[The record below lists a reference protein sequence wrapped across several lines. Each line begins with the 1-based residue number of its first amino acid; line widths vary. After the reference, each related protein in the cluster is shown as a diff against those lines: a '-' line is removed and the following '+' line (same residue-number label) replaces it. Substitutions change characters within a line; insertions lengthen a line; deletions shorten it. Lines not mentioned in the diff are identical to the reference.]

1 LASHLAKLSEPTM
14 HDIIEQLQELSE
26 TVPVPLELA
35 TFEQIVVV
43 EEEILM
49 PLPGELKEYL
59 LYASDVIYGALE
71 PVTAS
76 DPYSHTYLAEVTAY
90 AWSIGLSREL
100 VPICQMGDDFFC
112 IDQEG
117 HVWLWRD
124 GDIEEDGWE
133 SFWQWVEFVWLRS

>member
-1 LASHLAKLSEPTM
+1 M
-14 HDIIEQLQELSE
+14 HEIIEQLQELSE
-26 TVPVPLELA
+26 TVPTPLELP

-49 PLPGELKEYL
+49 PLPAELKEYL
-59 LYASDVIYGALE
+59 LYASDVIYGTLE

-90 AWSIGLSREL
+90 AWSIGMSREY
-100 VPICQMGDDFFC
+100 VAICQQGNRFYC

-117 HVWLWRD
+117 QVMLWS
-124 GDIEEDGWE
+124 EDDLESETWE
-133 SFWQWVEFVWLRS
+133 SFWQWAEEVWLQS

>member
-1 LASHLAKLSEPTM
+1 M
-14 HDIIEQLQELSE
+14 HEIIEQLQELSE
-26 TVPVPLELA
+26 TVPTPLELA

-49 PLPGELKEYL
+49 PLPAELKEYL
-59 LYASDVIYGALE
+59 LYASDVIYGSLE

-90 AWSIGLSREL
+90 DWSIGMSREYEA
-100 VPICQMGDDFFC
+100 ICQQGNSFDC

-117 HVWLWRD
+117 QVMLWD
-124 GDIEEDGWE
+124 
-133 SFWQWVEFVWLRS
+133 SFWQWAEHVWLQS